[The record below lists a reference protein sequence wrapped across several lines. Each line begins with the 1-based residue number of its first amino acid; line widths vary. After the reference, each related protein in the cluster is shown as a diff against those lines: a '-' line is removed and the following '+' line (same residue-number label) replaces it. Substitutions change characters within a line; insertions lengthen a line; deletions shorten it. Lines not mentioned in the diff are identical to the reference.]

1 MMPTTTTNETRTA
14 APEDSSKYPA
24 SDRKSLRQE
33 AGALRLLLSTIG
45 GPRQWAGKSLR
56 IARTVATF
64 ANRAEIRRRLERL
77 HSLGLIEEIPTAL
90 QLTFGGLDMLRYF
103 IEPGARDYYESRGIN
118 FAFHQVLRILD
129 DPVSMID
136 PIGIL
141 SERDTIIGHLLQ
153 VTHANPVYDLQLL
166 SMFDDGLDQLESQT
180 RQVIDGTHPR
190 AKSIGAIVEDPEYH
204 GRLLEYVRRFRRD
217 PATPEMRRRA
227 LHARD
232 NRHFVMAE
240 ETFGTLP
247 GAMRYMARLPKTLPE
262 LWRHYRENEVIH
274 PRYCDPEVVEYVAS
288 RFD

>member
-1 MMPTTTTNETRTA
+1 MMSMTMNRMQTGTR
-14 APEDSSKYPA
+14 SKVEIAA

-33 AGALRLLLSTIG
+33 ASAWQLLFATVG

-56 IARTVATF
+56 IARTAAIF
-64 ANRAEIRRRLERL
+64 ANRKEVRRRLERL
-77 HSLGLIEEIPTAL
+77 HSLGLIEEIPSAL
-90 QLTFGGLDMLRYF
+90 QLAFGGLDMLRYF

-118 FAFHQVLRILD
+118 FAFHQILRVLD

-166 SMFDDGLDQLESQT
+166 SMFEDGLDQIELQT
-180 RQVIDGTHPR
+180 QQVMDGTHPR
-190 AKSIGAIVEDPEYH
+190 ARSIGAIVEDPEYH
-204 GRLLEYVRRFRRD
+204 GRLLEYVRRFRKN

-232 NRHFVMAE
+232 NRHFVLAE
-240 ETFGTLP
+240 ETFGTMP
-247 GAMRYMARLPKTLPE
+247 AAMRYMARLPKTLPE
-262 LWRHYRENEVIH
+262 LLQHYRADKVID
-274 PRYCDPEVVEYVAS
+274 PRYCDPEAVAYVES
-288 RFD
+288 QFH